1 MNNKKVE
8 IKMIL
13 SGSLISLGLF
23 SAVFTAFAANSNN
36 ELKSALKEVA
46 GKVEDISIVKDDK
59 ALTLDEK
66 NQKEIEARKTA
77 LSKIFD
83 LTLLE
88 DNNLK
93 TKLEDLKNLNENQE
107 IVRTA
112 LLNSLAENENAYRE
126 MRTRL
131 EEADSLKE
139 IKQLATDFKTWRSA
153 VYNPKVE
160 KIVSFTLIFQQKNIL
175 DTAFQRLEKIKSD
188 LEKLSGA
195 KLIKKEDFNKMI
207 SKANSNL
214 LESDSLIKEAENL
227 IMLDFKDLLTAPEVT
242 ASSTEITIAS
252 EPAETS
258 TTSNKSVKKEPPTSK
273 ALLDESLNQIR
284 LAYSIFIDIS
294 KSVKTKIGL
303 K

>member
-1 MNNKKVE
+1 
-8 IKMIL
+8 MI

-23 SAVFTAFAANSNN
+23 LAVFTALAADSGN

-46 GKVEDISIVKDDK
+46 GKVEDISTIKDDK
-59 ALTLDEK
+59 TLTLDEK
-66 NQKEIEARKTA
+66 NQKEIGARKTA

-93 TKLEDLKNLNENQE
+93 AKLEDLENLNENQE

-131 EEADSLKE
+131 EEASTLKE
-139 IKQLATDFKTWRSA
+139 IKQLASDFKIWRST

-160 KIVSFTLIFQQKNIL
+160 KIVSFALIFRQKNIL

-195 KLIKKEDFNKMI
+195 KLIKREEFDKLLA
-207 SKANSNL
+207 KANSSL
-214 LESDSLIKEAENL
+214 SESDALIKQAENL
-227 IMLDFKDLLTAPEVT
+227 MMLDFKDLLPVPGIT
-242 ASSTEITIAS
+242 ASSTETMIAS
-252 EPAETS
+252 EPAENS
-258 TTSNKSVKKEPPTSK
+258 TTSNKSVKKELPTLK
-273 ALLDESLNQIR
+273 TLLDESLRQIKS
-284 LAYSIFIDIS
+284 AYSIFTDIS
-294 KSVKTKIGL
+294 KSVKSKIGF